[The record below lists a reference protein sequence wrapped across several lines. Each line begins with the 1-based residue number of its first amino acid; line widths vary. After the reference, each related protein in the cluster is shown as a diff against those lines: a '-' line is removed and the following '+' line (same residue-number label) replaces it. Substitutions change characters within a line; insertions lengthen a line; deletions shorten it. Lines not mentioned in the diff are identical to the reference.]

1 MAVSPPASAQTE
13 VEEWDVTQPR
23 GQTREIDFTTDE
35 GTWMSLD
42 VSPDGRW
49 IVFDLLG
56 HIYRVPAAGGEAQV
70 LTQESGIAVNY
81 HPRVSPDGRFIAF
94 ISDRRGQEN
103 LWVME
108 ADGSSPRPVVLDDAL
123 RLTHPVWTAD
133 GRYIVVERQV
143 LAEPGFIWGLWMY
156 HVDGGTGVE
165 LLPAGPARPS
175 WPSVSADGRHLYYH
189 AVDEALSRYADAVR
203 GARQLRCYEFA
214 TGAIVAVTAG
224 TEGRQNHASSGGAY
238 APETSPDGRRLA
250 FARRI
255 PDGTISYK
263 GHRFGPRTALWL
275 RDLET
280 GAERL
285 AMDPIEV
292 DMTETGK
299 RLRALPGYAWTPDGR
314 SIVLTQ
320 GGKLRRLD
328 VETGEVATIP
338 FRARVRRTISE
349 QARGSTPITDGPF
362 EAKFLRW
369 YTASPDGRVVLF
381 QAVGKIW
388 AARRPDGGPRRLT
401 DETFAPFEFSPAW
414 SPDGQWVAFTTWDE
428 RERGHLWKV
437 RAGGGRPERLTEQA
451 GEYIHPVWSPD
462 GSYLV
467 VARGAGGTARGRTWR
482 RNPWFDLVRVPAGG
496 GPATFLVREATS
508 IEGVGFFGSRR
519 HAPRAS
525 YGPDGRVFYPERWSG
540 EDAADEAIALA
551 SVAPDG
557 TDKRVHLT
565 FPYADDI
572 VTSPDGEYV
581 AFVEGDNVYL
591 APFPWMKTGSGPV
604 HVEKKGGTL
613 PVQRVSREGGLY
625 PTWIDAST
633 LGFGSGA
640 RFYAYDVRSQRAD
653 TFAIHL
659 SIPRDLPTGTIALSG
674 ARIVTLDERRVI
686 ERGVVLVRGSR
697 IACLGECDVAVADR
711 VLDVSGTT
719 IIPGFVDMH
728 AHHYSE
734 HHGIVPAHN
743 YETAIYLAYGVTTD
757 LDPAAWAQTVF
768 PTAELIEA
776 GKVIG
781 PRAFG
786 TGDPLHRRDGTHWNE
801 ITSYEVAEADINRLA
816 SWGAVSIK
824 QYVQPL
830 RRQRQWIADVAR
842 KRGLTL
848 TAEGG
853 SLPFN
858 LGLIMDG
865 HTGWEHALTYL
876 ITYGDVAKFFGRA
889 KTVYSPTFVVGGG
902 GRWWDED
909 YFIQERDVWKDEKL
923 RRFTPWRKLI
933 PHLRRRTLRPP
944 TDYGHPFLAQTLAD
958 MIAEGGY
965 GAIGSHGQQHGIAP
979 HWEVWMAATAL
990 GPMGALEVASLHGA
1004 YFLGAERDIGSIE
1017 VGKLADLVV
1026 LNANPLEDIRNTVDI
1041 RYVMKGG
1048 RLWNGET
1055 LDELWPREIPFGE
1068 YYWVDPDVLRTD
1080 DRPVTHFER

>member
-1 MAVSPPASAQTE
+1 MAVTTPASAQTE
-13 VEEWDVTQPR
+13 VEGWDVTQPR
-23 GQTREIDFTTDE
+23 GETREIDFTTDE

-108 ADGSSPRPVVLDDAL
+108 ADGSSPRPVLLDDAL
-123 RLTHPVWTAD
+123 RLMHPVWAPD

-143 LAEPGFIWGLWMY
+143 LAEPGFVWGLWMY

-175 WPSVSADGRHLYYH
+175 WPSVSADGRYLYYH

-203 GARQLRCYEFA
+203 GARQLRRYEFT

-224 TEGRQNHASSGGAY
+224 AEGRQNHASSGGAY
-238 APETSPDGRRLA
+238 APEVSPDGRRLA

-280 GAERL
+280 GADRL
-285 AMDPIEV
+285 AIDPIEV

-299 RLRALPGYAWTPDGR
+299 RLRALPGSAWTPDGR

-369 YTASPDGRVVLF
+369 YTSSPDGRVVLF

-388 AARRPDGGPRRLT
+388 AARRSAGRPRRLT

-414 SPDGQWVAFTTWDE
+414 SRDGRWVAFTTWDE

-437 RAGGGRPERLTEQA
+437 RAGGGRPQQLTEQA

-462 GSYLV
+462 GSDLV

-482 RNPWFDLVRVPAGG
+482 RSPWFDLVRVPAGG
-496 GPATFLVREATS
+496 GPATFIVREATS
-508 IEGVGFFGSRR
+508 TEGVAFFGTRR
-519 HAPRAS
+519 HALRPS

-540 EDAADEAIALA
+540 EDVADGAIALS

-572 VTSPDGEYV
+572 VTSPDGEFV

-591 APFPWMKTGSGPV
+591 VPFPWMKTGSDPV
-604 HVEKKGGTL
+604 HVEKSGGTL
-613 PVQRVSREGGLY
+613 PVRRVSREGGLY

-633 LGFGSGA
+633 LGFGSGV
-640 RFYAYDVRSQRAD
+640 RFYTYDVQAQATD
-653 TFAIHL
+653 TLAIHL

-674 ARIVTLDERRVI
+674 ARIVTLDQRRVI
-686 ERGVVLVRGSR
+686 ERGAVLVRGSR
-697 IACLGECDVAVADR
+697 IACVGDCDLSSVDR
-711 VLDVSGTT
+711 VVDVTGTT

-734 HHGIVPAHN
+734 HHGIVPPHN

-757 LDPAAWAQTVF
+757 LDPAAWAQNVF

-801 ITSYEVAEADINRLA
+801 ITRPTPVDRGCRPQAGADPHGRGRQPALQLGPDHGWSHGMGTRADLPHYVWRRRKVFWASQNGVLA
-816 SWGAVSIK
+816 HVRGRRGWAV
-824 QYVQPL
+824 VG
-830 RRQRQWIADVAR
+830 
-842 KRGLTL
+842 RGLL
-848 TAEGG
+848 HPGAGRLEGREAPP
-853 SLPFN
+853 L
-858 LGLIMDG
+858 
-865 HTGWEHALTYL
+865 HALAQAHSPSPAANAAAADGLRAPVPGADPGRYDRRGRL
-876 ITYGDVAKFFGRA
+876 RGHWLPRSAARHRAALGGVDGGDGAGTDGRA
-889 KTVYSPTFVVGGG
+889 RGGVAARG
-902 GRWWDED
+902 VLPRSGAGHRLHRGWQAGRS
-909 YFIQERDVWKDEKL
+909 R
-923 RRFTPWRKLI
+923 
-933 PHLRRRTLRPP
+933 
-944 TDYGHPFLAQTLAD
+944 
-958 MIAEGGY
+958 
-965 GAIGSHGQQHGIAP
+965 
-979 HWEVWMAATAL
+979 
-990 GPMGALEVASLHGA
+990 
-1004 YFLGAERDIGSIE
+1004 GAERESPGGHSQHRRY
-1017 VGKLADLVV
+1017 
-1026 LNANPLEDIRNTVDI
+1026 PLRDE
-1041 RYVMKGG
+1041 G
-1048 RLWNGET
+1048 R
-1055 LDELWPREIPFGE
+1055 PA
-1068 YYWVDPDVLRTD
+1068 V
-1080 DRPVTHFER
+1080 ER